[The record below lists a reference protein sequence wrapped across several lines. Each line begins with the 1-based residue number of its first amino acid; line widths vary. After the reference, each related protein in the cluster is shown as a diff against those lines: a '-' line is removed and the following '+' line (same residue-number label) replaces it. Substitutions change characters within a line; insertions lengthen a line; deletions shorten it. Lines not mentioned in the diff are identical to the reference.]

1 MAAQRSKTRTGR
13 AKTVSA
19 AAPIVSAEGPR
30 ATPEET
36 LVAIFAELPE
46 ALRPSGGEPE
56 VVRRNRRERARRRL
70 LEALASRGPHP
81 VPEARWDEVRVL
93 ARRWAQKDFGD
104 AFAEAAE
111 FEIRC
116 AEERE
121 VLDAKN
127 ETARLAAAE
136 RAYLRGVVERYGRIE
151 IRGLQLS
158 ARVHQDLEIA
168 YVPLHVE
175 ETAPP
180 VTEKHKGVRRQHKIL
195 FEGAEEDAFFRAML
209 RSRVPVASAVAQH
222 PRLLVVGGPGSGKS
236 TLVAY
241 FATRAARGELASE
254 LGWERE
260 RVPFVVPVRAL
271 REAPVTVASLAVAA
285 GAEPWLFET
294 SLRSGRALLMIDG
307 LDEARREVAPALLPA
322 LASILEEHEGTRL
335 LVTSRPD
342 GAPSGKPAPADCA
355 RVELTAMS
363 REEVSTFIE
372 KWCLAAE
379 QSVGKADAV
388 ARADATNAAQDLEE
402 RVRSRRP
409 IEKLA
414 QTPLLCSVIC
424 IVHRFLGQQIPERRV
439 VLYEAI
445 TNALLY
451 EWDRAKFSEGTVIGN
466 LDAAAKR
473 ALLAPLARVMHEA
486 KVAELP
492 EEDVVRRF
500 AEQLPALGRPAQE
513 AAALVAEIRDRNGV
527 LVERAPGVFGFSHLT
542 FQEFLAAQ
550 DMVRERAYEQLLEHY
565 RDPWWHEVITLAAGF
580 PSADAAGIVRGLL
593 DRDGNDVAEGTMLAA
608 QCAETAIEL
617 PVPVRER
624 IKQRVAKLV
633 PPRVPRDY
641 EALSKLGD
649 LAGPVLLRGLDHA
662 DADGKV
668 SILFALTQIGY
679 EPAIGQVGKL
689 LGDSA
694 RTARPTIFPHNAGKL
709 PPGMTVAMAA
719 AIAARFLVAVSD
731 SAFSVVLGA
740 MGDAH
745 LSTIIFFQPDNVL
758 DKANNEV
765 TRERF
770 RALLR
775 RYDETHPTPTSSSPR
790 PKRAARSG

>member
-19 AAPIVSAEGPR
+19 AAPIVSVEGPR

-46 ALRPSGGEPE
+46 AARPSGGEPE

-175 ETAPP
+175 EAAPP
-180 VTEKHKGVRRQHKIL
+180 AAEKHKGERAVK
-195 FEGAEEDAFFRAML
+195 GAVWRAML
-209 RSRVPVASAVAQH
+209 RSRVPVASAVANH

-236 TLVAY
+236 TLIAY
-241 FATRAARGELASE
+241 FATRAARGELAKE
-254 LGWERE
+254 LGWDKEP
-260 RVPFVVPVRAL
+260 VPFVIPVRAL
-271 REAPVTVASLAVAA
+271 REAPVSVASLASAA
-285 GAEPWLFET
+285 GAEPWLLEA

-322 LASILEEHEGTRL
+322 LASILETHEGTRL

-342 GAPSGKPAPADCA
+342 GAPSGKPAPAGCA

-451 EWDRAKFSEGTVIGN
+451 EWDRAKFQSPEGTVIGK

-473 ALLAPLARVMHEA
+473 ALLAPLARAMHEA
-486 KVAELP
+486 KVAEFP
-492 EEDVVRRF
+492 EEEVIRRF
-500 AEQLPALGRPAQE
+500 AAQLPDLGRPRKE

-527 LVERAPGVFGFSHLT
+527 LVERAPGVFAFSHLS
-542 FQEFLAAQ
+542 FQEFLTAQ
-550 DMVRERAYEQLLEHY
+550 DMVREHAYEMLLDHY

-593 DRDGNDVAEGTMLAA
+593 KRDGKSVAEGTMLAA

-617 PVPVRER
+617 PAKVRET
-624 IKQRVAKLV
+624 ITQSVARLV
-633 PPRVPRDY
+633 PPQTRQDY
-641 EALSKLGD
+641 DALKELGEV
-649 LAGPVLLRGLDHA
+649 AGPVLVRELDRA

-668 SILFALTQIGY
+668 SILFAVARIAY
-679 EPAIGQVGKL
+679 KPAIGHVSRL
-689 LGDSA
+689 LSEPA
-694 RTARPTIFPHNAGKL
+694 RTNRPVVGPFSNDYPAGSEVAGAAAFAAGALLFHSDASFPAL
-709 PPGMTVAMAA
+709 LDAMAA
-719 AIAARFLVAVSD
+719 ACPSVPLVMRVWEASQKDPV
-731 SAFSVVLGA
+731 
-740 MGDAH
+740 
-745 LSTIIFFQPDNVL
+745 IQ
-758 DKANNEV
+758 
-765 TRERF
+765 ERF